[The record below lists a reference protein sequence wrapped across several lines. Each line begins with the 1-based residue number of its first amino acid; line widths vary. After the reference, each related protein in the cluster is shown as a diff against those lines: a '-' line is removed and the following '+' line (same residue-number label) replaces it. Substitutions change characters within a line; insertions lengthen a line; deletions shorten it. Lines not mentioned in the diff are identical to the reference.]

1 MKKLLV
7 TGTFTKDEDS
17 EELIK
22 SALKPLVSEF
32 DVCLVTHSPVSR
44 ELQSMVK
51 YHIYDHRNEMIPNAP
66 TFHIFANVDSF
77 YFQSHHV
84 AGTPNHS
91 YAIYRSYINAVLL
104 LKDYYDDF
112 FYVEGDCLFS
122 KEDIIKLKEFPEI
135 CKKDNKEA
143 LFFTE
148 PDMLHTLFFY
158 SKMDFFVNTFP
169 LLKTAD
175 DYINYC
181 EKIGSW
187 RSLEN
192 FMLRCVI
199 HKNVLE
205 KIYDAGTKNGY
216 FSTSKVNLSMC
227 DGTVENKFPP
237 HDSHVVCVENT
248 EEMAFIYLSREAGPK
263 EETDVF
269 LDGEKIYTIPAG
281 PHINAIKINPKNDQ
295 FYIKIGKWPSKEYR
309 KSDILKAKNI
319 DYVRFK

>member
-7 TGTFTKDEDS
+7 IGTFTKDEDS

-51 YHIYDHRNEMIPNAP
+51 YHIYDHRNEMIPNSP
-66 TFHIFANVDSF
+66 TFHIWADCHSF

-84 AGTPNHS
+84 AGIPNHS
-91 YAIYRSYINAVLL
+91 YAIYRSYTNAVLL

-112 FYVEGDCLFS
+112 FYVEGDCVFS
-122 KEDIIKLKEFPEI
+122 KEDVDKLKEFSTI
-135 CKKDNKEA
+135 CERENKEA

-192 FMLRCVI
+192 FMLRCAI
-199 HKNVLE
+199 NKNVLE

-216 FSTSKVNLSMC
+216 FSNSKMNIVSF
-227 DGTVENKFPP
+227 DGTNDNKSPP
-237 HDSHVVCVENT
+237 YDSHVVCVENT
-248 EEMAFIYLSREAGPK
+248 EEIAFIYLCWKDDFK
-263 EETDVF
+263 EDMDVF
-269 LDGEKIYTIPAG
+269 LDEEKIYTAPAG
-281 PHINAIKINPKNDQ
+281 PHMNAIKINPKNEYFQ
-295 FYIKIGKWPSKEYR
+295 IKIGKWPAKVYR
-309 KSDILKAKNI
+309 IGDILKSKSI
-319 DYVRFK
+319 DFVRYK